1 MTPLLF
7 QYHLLITLR
16 VVRKLLAIRADIYML
31 SQFLSSQFALT
42 IAIEYIQLNKMENIA
57 IVTNLDLF
65 VILKSA
71 NKITDYQFL
80 FESVLSRLDCNLS
93 EEDRVTFWEFCRKFA
108 RAVNKRWRSVS
119 RKADI
124 FREKYESWLQTNI
137 DWPSCILSQVQGTSI
152 ASVYEAEPSTSTS
165 SVGTMTKR
173 KHPRKAF
180 DDLGTKQKKRR
191 SGDLDGECSEMVFA
205 AVSKLKADGSENMAS
220 VIEHMLKNPESIGKF
235 QDVMVKQPFTKK
247 IFTPQKA
254 LGLLLS
260 LKLSK
265 WQYITLRETAIR
277 EGIRNLYPSY
287 YQVQKEKKECYPP
300 ENSITVTDSSAK
312 ITLQSLLDITAKR
325 VLKSLPDNIKGKE
338 MILVSKW
345 GCDGASSQ
353 SRYKQK
359 LDSADDDSSIFMT
372 SLVPLKI
379 MCEEKTVWENPKPC
393 SPAFCRPVQ
402 FQFVK
407 ESEAVVKA
415 EVTKMKKEISD
426 LRPTEYETNKVT
438 HDLIMTMVDA
448 KICTYLSEA
457 KSNAACYICLA
468 KPTEMNNLEL
478 VEKRVTSPEM
488 LKFGLSSLHA
498 RINVMGC
505 LLNIS
510 YRLDIKKSSVRGTEE
525 QNVRDAKKKIVQD
538 RFKNELGLLIDVVKQ
553 GHGTT
558 NDGNTARKFF
568 EDPVKT
574 ADITGLDAELIH
586 RFAVILQSITSGEDV
601 DTVKFKD
608 YAYKT
613 AERYVSLY
621 NWYYMSATV
630 HKLLLHGADIITC
643 NAIVPIG
650 NLSEEASE
658 ARNKDFRRFR
668 EHNSRKK
675 SRVSS
680 NEDIL
685 NFLLLSSDPLISSI
699 RPTFDAK
706 KKKTFFSETLDLLK
720 LQQPEF
726 EFTDI
731 SHLDSDSEMD
741 SDSDSDSE

>member
-1 MTPLLF
+1 
-7 QYHLLITLR
+7 
-16 VVRKLLAIRADIYML
+16 
-31 SQFLSSQFALT
+31 
-42 IAIEYIQLNKMENIA
+42 MENIA

-80 FESVLSRLDCNLS
+80 FETVLSRLDCNLS
-93 EEDRVTFWEFCRKFA
+93 EEDRVTFREFCRKFA
-108 RAVNKRWRSVS
+108 RAVNKRWQSVS

-124 FREKYESWLQTNI
+124 FLKKHESWLQTNI
-137 DWPSCILSQVQGTSI
+137 DWPSCILSQVQGTSIASVYEAEPSASI

-205 AVSKLKADGSENMAS
+205 AVSKLKADGKENMAS

-265 WQYITLRETAIR
+265 WQYMTLRETAIR

-325 VLKSLPDNIKGKE
+325 VLKSLPDNIQEKE
-338 MILVSKW
+338 MIL
-345 GCDGASSQ
+345 
-353 SRYKQK
+353 
-359 LDSADDDSSIFMT
+359 
-372 SLVPLKI
+372 
-379 MCEEKTVWENPKPC
+379 
-393 SPAFCRPVQ
+393 
-402 FQFVK
+402 FQFIK

-415 EVTKMKKEISD
+415 EVTEMEKQISN

-438 HDLIMTMVDA
+438 HDLMMTMVDA

-478 VEKRVTSPEM
+478 IEKRVTSPEM

-510 YRLDIKKSSVRGTEE
+510 YKLDIKKSSVRGKEE

-553 GHGTT
+553 GH
-558 NDGNTARKFF
+558 
-568 EDPVKT
+568 
-574 ADITGLDAELIH
+574 
-586 RFAVILQSITSGEDV
+586 
-601 DTVKFKD
+601 
-608 YAYKT
+608 
-613 AERYVSLY
+613 
-621 NWYYMSATV
+621 
-630 HKLLLHGADIITC
+630 
-643 NAIVPIG
+643 
-650 NLSEEASE
+650 
-658 ARNKDFRRFR
+658 
-668 EHNSRKK
+668 
-675 SRVSS
+675 
-680 NEDIL
+680 
-685 NFLLLSSDPLISSI
+685 
-699 RPTFDAK
+699 
-706 KKKTFFSETLDLLK
+706 
-720 LQQPEF
+720 
-726 EFTDI
+726 DI

>member
-1 MTPLLF
+1 
-7 QYHLLITLR
+7 
-16 VVRKLLAIRADIYML
+16 
-31 SQFLSSQFALT
+31 
-42 IAIEYIQLNKMENIA
+42 MES

-80 FESVLSRLDCNLS
+80 FESVLSRLDCSLS
-93 EEDRVTFWEFCRKFA
+93 EEDCVTFREFCRKFS
-108 RAVNKRWRSVS
+108 RAVDKRWRSAS

-124 FREKYESWLQTNI
+124 FRTKYESWLQTNI
-137 DWPSCILSQVQGTSI
+137 DWPSCILNQVQETST
-152 ASVYEAEPSTSTS
+152 ASVNDAEPSTSTS

-173 KHPRKAF
+173 KYPRKPF
-180 DDLGTKQKKRR
+180 EDLGTKQKKRR
-191 SGDLDGECSEMVFA
+191 SGDLDGECSEVIFA
-205 AVSKLKADGSENMAS
+205 AISKLKADGKDNMAT
-220 VIEHMLKNPESIGKF
+220 IMEYMIKNPESISKF
-235 QDVMVKQPFTKK
+235 QDVMMKQPFTKK
-247 IFTPQKA
+247 IFTPMKA

-260 LKLSK
+260 LKLSR
-265 WQYITLRETAIR
+265 WQYMVLRETAIR
-277 EGIRNLYPSY
+277 EGIRDLYPSY

-300 ENSITVTDSSAK
+300 ENSITVTDSSAR
-312 ITLQSLLDITAKR
+312 ITLQSLLDVTAKR
-325 VLKSLPDNIKGKE
+325 VLKSLSDDLQGKE
-338 MILVSKW
+338 MILLSKW

-372 SLVPLKI
+372 SLVPIKI

-393 SPAFCRPVQ
+393 SPAFCRPVH

-407 ESEAVVKA
+407 ESEAIVKA
-415 EVTKMKKEISD
+415 EVTRMKEEISA
-426 LRPTEYETNKVT
+426 LRPTECESNKVS
-438 HDLIMTMVDA
+438 HKLVMTMVDA

-468 KPTEMNNLEL
+468 KPTEMNNLEA
-478 VEKRVTSPEM
+478 VEKRVSSPEM
-488 LKFGLSSLHA
+488 LEFGLSSLHA
-498 RINVMGC
+498 RINVMEC
-505 LLNIS
+505 LLHIS
-510 YRLDIKKSSVRGTEE
+510 YRLDIKKWAIRGEE
-525 QNVRDAKKKIVQD
+525 DQNIRDAKKKIVQD
-538 RFKNELGLLIDVVKQ
+538 RFRTELGLLIDVVKQ

-558 NDGNTARKFF
+558 NDGNTARRFF

-586 RFAVILQSITSGEDV
+586 RFAVILQAVTSGEHI

-608 YAYKT
+608 YAYET

-630 HKLLLHGADIITC
+630 HKLLLHGADIVTC
-643 NAIVPIG
+643 NAIIPIG
-650 NLSEEASE
+650 KLSEEASE

-685 NFLLLSSDPLISSI
+685 NFLLLSSDPLISSM

-720 LQQPEF
+720 PQEPEF
-726 EFTDI
+726 EFRDI
-731 SHLDSDSEMD
+731 SQLDSDSEVD
-741 SDSDSDSE
+741 SDSDSDSELL